1 MSQVNVILLERVA
14 RLGQIGDV
22 VTVKAGFARNFLLP
36 QKKALR
42 ATEANRV
49 VFEAQR
55 AGIEAAN
62 LERKAD
68 AQKAA
73 EKIEGTTVV
82 LIRQAGDSGQ
92 LYGSVSTRDIAEELV
107 AAKFHVNKNQVV
119 LDKPIKALGLHGV
132 RVALHPEVSVSVRA
146 NVARSKEEAE
156 LQAKGVDVL
165 RMQAEEE
172 AKDAQAAAAEAAEAR
187 AELMADAEQVEA

>member
-1 MSQVNVILLERVA
+1 MSQVSIILLERVA

-42 ATEANRV
+42 ATEANKL

-55 AGIEAAN
+55 AQIETSN
-62 LERKAD
+62 QTRKTD
-68 AQKAA
+68 AQAA
-73 EKIEGTTVV
+73 AQSIEGTTVV

-92 LYGSVSTRDIAEELV
+92 LYGSVSTRDIADELV
-107 AAKFHVNKNQVV
+107 AAGFKVNKNQVV
-119 LDKPIKALGLHGV
+119 LDKPIKNLGIHGA
-132 RVALHPEVSVSVRA
+132 RVALHPEVIVAVRA

-172 AKDAQAAAAEAAEAR
+172 ANEARAAAAEAAEAR

>member
-1 MSQVNVILLERVA
+1 MSQVSIILLERVA

-42 ATEANRV
+42 ATEANKL

-55 AGIEAAN
+55 AQIETSN
-62 LERKAD
+62 QTRKTD
-68 AQKAA
+68 AQAA
-73 EKIEGTTVV
+73 AQSIEGTTVV

-92 LYGSVSTRDIAEELV
+92 LYGSVSTRDIADELV
-107 AAKFHVNKNQVV
+107 AAGFKVNKSQVV
-119 LDKPIKALGLHGV
+119 LDKPIKNLGIHGA
-132 RVALHPEVSVSVRA
+132 RVALHPEVIVAVRA

-172 AKDAQAAAAEAAEAR
+172 ANEARAAAAEAAEAR

>member
-14 RLGQIGDV
+14 KLGQIGDV

-55 AGIEAAN
+55 AQIEAAN
-62 LERKAD
+62 QTRKLD

-92 LYGSVSTRDIAEELV
+92 LYGSVSTRDVAEELV
-107 AAKFHVNKNQVV
+107 AAKFNVNKNQVV
-119 LDKPIKALGLHGV
+119 LDKPIKALGIHAV
-132 RVALHPEVSVSVRA
+132 RVALHPEVIVGVRA

-172 AKDAQAAAAEAAEAR
+172 AKEAAAAAAEAAEAR